1 MTRPLYGH
9 LITATVLNCLVIIA
23 ALAADSVAP
32 WVAIM
37 LLASALGVA
46 GHAAHVRRAGAQ
58 PDSDQPG
65 PQADLVTTRSARRL
79 R

>member
-9 LITATVLNCLVIIA
+9 LVAATVLNCLVIIA

-32 WVAIM
+32 LVAIV

-58 PDSDQPG
+58 PDRDQPG
-65 PQADLVTTRSARRL
+65 PGEGPDTTTDGRL